1 MWFVPGPPQENE
13 GQVLCL
19 SGGSWYW
26 VRGSARG
33 YRAERKQ
40 VNVTDVHTLIPRC
53 LSLDGELES
62 AAFKLEGRGWGE
74 AGWAWGRGAGQGNSE
89 TGIGL
94 EDEVRSRAGDLD

>member
-1 MWFVPGPPQENE
+1 MST
-13 GQVLCL
+13 L
-19 SGGSWYW
+19 
-26 VRGSARG
+26 
-33 YRAERKQ
+33 
-40 VNVTDVHTLIPRC
+40 LIPRC
-53 LSLDGELES
+53 LSLDGELDS